1 MRRAALA
8 ALLALSLSPG
18 VAHAGKPAPIDGTV
32 FVHGSSQWGA
42 TVYPV
47 VTLSGS
53 LRPQQDLSLMLL
65 CYQGDPRELV
75 SMKGHNLDQW
85 NPADGVQVPTVSN
98 FVGADVPVI
107 DVAQPGRCRVSLLL
121 STDKGQTR
129 TSAELDQHDWFD
141 VAPSS

>member
-8 ALLALSLSPG
+8 AAVLALSVSP
-18 VAHAGKPAPIDGTV
+18 ASAGKPEPVGGTV
-32 FVHGSSQWGA
+32 FVHGASQWGA

-47 VTLSGS
+47 VTLTGDV
-53 LRPQQDLSLMLL
+53 RPQQDLSLMLL

-98 FVGADVPVI
+98 FVGDAPVI
-107 DVAQPGRCRVSLLL
+107 DVSLPGRCRVSLLL